1 MPLAEV
7 KSESPN
13 CLSNLLK
20 VAKNFEERQGGG
32 EKGTSVIN
40 FLSVLKS
47 SAGVAVSHEAIKHTH
62 VCGVGATVK

>member
-20 VAKNFEERQGGG
+20 VAKDFEERQGGGG

-40 FLSVLKS
+40 FLSVLNIIS
-47 SAGVAVSHEAIKHTH
+47 R
-62 VCGVGATVK
+62 CGRFS

>member
-20 VAKNFEERQGGG
+20 VAKDFEERQGGG
-32 EKGTSVIN
+32 GERNICN
-40 FLSVLKS
+40 QFLVRFEYHQQVWPFLMKP
-47 SAGVAVSHEAIKHTH
+47 
-62 VCGVGATVK
+62 